1 MIMDKFTITK
11 ILLFG
16 FFIWL
21 IPFAI
26 SFLFYT
32 KSGDAIIISD
42 FLKLL
47 MIVIVTITSCY
58 FFFSYF
64 KFTQNDYVKHG
75 VIIGLSWFV
84 ITIILDVLT
93 LMPMMRLDF
102 EEYFRAIGLRYTI
115 IPVVSITIGFLLN
128 LKSKAIPKC

>member
-1 MIMDKFTITK
+1 MDKFTITK

-26 SFLFYT
+26 SFLFHT

-47 MIVIVTITSCY
+47 MIVIVTITCCY
-58 FFFSYF
+58 FLVNYF
-64 KFTQNDYVKHG
+64 KFIENDYIKNSA
-75 VIIGLSWFV
+75 IIGLSWLV
-84 ITIILDVLT
+84 ISIILDVLT

-102 EEYFRAIGLRYTI
+102 QDYFMAIGLRYTI

-128 LKSKAIPKC
+128 LKSKAIPKL